1 MHPPPALPHQLS
13 KSAFLIGMQCT
24 KRLWLQ
30 KNQPGDIARTPESE
44 YNSFSKGKYVGELAR
59 SLYPDGKDASPIDYD
74 YKAALEKTYSWIQSG
89 EQVIYE
95 ASFQYQGLFASVDI
109 LVKQGKQWHAYEVK
123 SSTSV
128 KEHHYLDAAFQYYVM
143 QGAGLDISG
152 ISVIHINNKYVLHG
166 ALNLKHLF
174 HKVSIRHQ
182 VLQLQESIAE
192 KVQDLLTISSRPE
205 AQVVEI
211 GPHCMMP
218 HTCNFMDHCWG
229 HISSPSVFDLAH
241 LGILKKFEL
250 YQQGYVKLDEIPEG
264 FILSAGQ
271 QLQIRSTLGREVH
284 IDREA
289 LRNWLGSL
297 HYPLLFMDFECFQPA
312 VPLYEGSRPFQQV
325 PFQFSVHR
333 LREQGAG
340 LEHTAFIGDPI
351 PDPRLDFLQALLK
364 AVEGEGTVLA
374 YNQSFE
380 ISRLK
385 DLAIQFPEYK
395 GPVNELIKRIRDLME
410 PFLQKWYYAPD
421 MQGSYSIKMVLPALV
436 PELSYEGM
444 AIADG
449 QAASYAFESLMYEQD
464 EEKKAAIKRD
474 LLAYCNL
481 DTEAMVKVWEI
492 LMQQA

>member
-1 MHPPPALPHQLS
+1 
-13 KSAFLIGMQCT
+13 MQCT

-30 KNQPGDIARTPESE
+30 KNQPGDKTRSTDSE
-44 YNSFSKGKYVGELAR
+44 YALFSKGKYVGVLAR
-59 SLYPDGKDASPIDYD
+59 TLYPDGKDASPHDYD
-74 YKAALEKTYSWIQSG
+74 YTGALEKTYNWIG
-89 EQVIYE
+89 EGAQVIYE

-128 KEHHYLDAAFQYYVM
+128 KEHHYLDAAFQYFVM
-143 QGAGLDISG
+143 EKAGLDISG
-152 ISVIHINNKYVLHG
+152 ISVIHINNKYVRHG
-166 ALNLKHLF
+166 ELNLKHLF

-192 KVQDLLTISSRPE
+192 KVQDLLAISSMPE
-205 AQVVEI
+205 SPAVEI

-218 HTCNFMDHCWG
+218 HPCNFMDQCWG

-241 LGILKKFEL
+241 LGTLKKFDL
-250 YQQGYVKLDEIPEG
+250 YYQGYVKLDEIPEG
-264 FILSAGQ
+264 YTLSAGQ
-271 QLQIRSTLGREVH
+271 RLQIKSTIGQEVH

-289 LRNWLGSL
+289 LGNWLDSL
-297 HYPLLFMDFECFQPA
+297 QYPLFFMDFECFQPA

-333 LREQGAG
+333 ILEDGAG
-340 LEHTAFIGDPI
+340 LEHVAFIGDPL

-364 AVEGEGTVLA
+364 AVEENGTVLA
-374 YNQSFE
+374 YNKSFE

-395 GPVNELIKRIRDLME
+395 ESIAALIKRISDLME
-410 PFLQKWYYAPD
+410 PFQQQWYYAPD
-421 MQGSYSIKMVLPALV
+421 MHGSYSIKMVLPALV

-449 QAASYAFESLMYEQD
+449 QAASYAFESLMYMED
-464 EEKKAAIKRD
+464 DEKKKKIKED
-474 LLAYCNL
+474 LLQYCNL
-481 DTEAMVKVWEI
+481 DTEAMVRVWEV
-492 LMQQA
+492 LKVESRKSKVEK

>member
-13 KSAFLIGMQCT
+13 KSTFLIGMQCT

-30 KNQPGDIARTPESE
+30 KNKPGDKTRSTDSE
-44 YNSFSKGKYVGELAR
+44 YSLFSKGKYVGALAR
-59 SLYPDGKDASPIDYD
+59 SLYPDGKDASPQDYD
-74 YKAALEKTYSWIQSG
+74 YKSAMEKTYDWIRSG

-166 ALNLKHLF
+166 ELNLKHLF

-192 KVQDLLTISSRPE
+192 KVQELLAISSRPE
-205 AQVVEI
+205 VPVVDI
-211 GPHCMMP
+211 GPHCMIP
-218 HTCNFMDHCWG
+218 HACDFLDQCWG

-241 LGILKKFEL
+241 LGTMKKFDL
-250 YQQGYVKLDEIPEG
+250 YYQGYIKLDEIPEG
-264 FILSAGQ
+264 YTLSAGQ
-271 QLQIRSTLGREVH
+271 QLQIKSTLEKEVH

-297 HYPLLFMDFECFQPA
+297 QYPLLFMDFECFQPA

-333 LREQGAG
+333 LREQGAE
-340 LEHTAFIGDPI
+340 LEHTAFIGDPV
-351 PDPRLDFLQALLK
+351 PDPRLDFLKALLK
-364 AVEGEGTVLA
+364 AVEGGGTVLA

-395 GPVNELIKRIRDLME
+395 EPVNELIKRIRDLME
-410 PFLQKWYYAPD
+410 PFLQKWYYAPE
-421 MQGSYSIKMVLPALV
+421 MHGSYSIKMVLPALV

-449 QAASYAFESLMYEQD
+449 QAASYAFESLMYIKE
-464 EEKKAAIKRD
+464 EEKRKKIKED
-474 LLAYCNL
+474 LLQYCNL
-481 DTEAMVKVWEI
+481 DTEAMVKVWEV
-492 LMQQA
+492 LKMES